1 MSFLLDTC
9 VISEYTRRNP
19 DLKVI
24 RWIDELDE
32 ADLFLSAITVG
43 EIKKGIERL
52 PVDSSRKQA
61 LTIWLENGLLKRFSG
76 RIYPITVEI
85 MLRWGVVY
93 ARLEGS
99 GKLVS
104 TLDSLIAATA
114 ISHHAILI
122 TRNED
127 HFRPTGVETIN
138 PWKS

>member
-99 GKLVS
+99 GQLVS

-114 ISHHAILI
+114 LSHGAVLV
-122 TRNED
+122 TRDED
-127 HFRPTGVETIN
+127 YFRPTSVEIIN
-138 PWKS
+138 PWNL

>member
-61 LTIWLENGLLKRFSG
+61 LTIWLKNGLLKRFSG

-99 GKLVS
+99 GQVMS
-104 TLDSLIAATA
+104 TLDSLIVATA
-114 ISHHAILI
+114 LSHGAVLV
-122 TRNED
+122 TRDED
-127 HFRPTGVETIN
+127 HFRPTGVEIIN
-138 PWKS
+138 PWNL

>member
-43 EIKKGIERL
+43 EINKGIERL

-61 LTIWLENGLLKRFSG
+61 LTIWLENGLLKRFPG

-93 ARLEGS
+93 ARLEDS
-99 GKLVS
+99 GQVVS

-114 ISHHAILI
+114 LAHGAVLV
-122 TRNED
+122 TRDED
-127 HFRPTGVETIN
+127 HFRPTGVEIIN
-138 PWKS
+138 PWDL